1 MFKSFNPGIVSVLP
15 LLSRLPLKVGSST
28 EVFLVAFGF
37 GSNSVEGKALLFL
50 NQKIASLLT
59 FFPSSLSSA
68 LV

>member
-1 MFKSFNPGIVSVLP
+1 LT
-15 LLSRLPLKVGSST
+15 LKVGNST